1 MKRIGV
7 LLVVGCV
14 CFALLGGC
22 GSSAGRPVR
31 PVTDGFSCRI
41 EAAYGDMTVAGTLT
55 RPGGNALD
63 NANFQPLRVFAHGV
77 AVNFRRLPGQIPFVG
92 GNPINGTQEPP
103 GLSRPHIDLH
113 VVPDG
118 DGLHHALQIMVA
130 VRPLSKNVQR

>member
-55 RPGGNALD
+55 RPGGNALRLQ
-63 NANFQPLRVFAHGV
+63 FEQPALISEK
-77 AVNFRRLPGQIPFVG
+77 AVLTFLQLPEF
-92 GNPINGTQEPP
+92 
-103 GLSRPHIDLH
+103 L
-113 VVPDG
+113 
-118 DGLHHALQIMVA
+118 LHHARKCIRLLLKKLC
-130 VRPLSKNVQR
+130 RPLYSLYIRL